1 MTNTLFYGDNL
12 GILRDHVADESIDLI
27 YLDPPFNSN
36 RTYNVLFKEK
46 SGDASPAQIEAFN
59 DTWQWDRSAEK
70 QYDEL
75 VIDGPANVSQM
86 ISAMRQFLGSN
97 DMMAYL
103 VMMAARLIELHRVLK
118 PTGSLYLHC
127 DPTASHYLKIVLDA
141 VFSPRFFR
149 NEIVWKRRTG
159 SSSAVHGGHK
169 FGAVTDAILFYTK
182 TEISTFNPQ
191 YTMTAAGYQDYV
203 ESTFRFVDE
212 NGRRYRI
219 ADLANPAYR
228 PNLIYEYKGYKP
240 PANGWA
246 ISRAKM
252 EQWEKEG
259 RLEFPKTSSG
269 RIQRRRFL
277 DELKGKPVQ
286 NLWDDIDFIQS
297 QAGERL
303 GYPTQK
309 PLALLER
316 IISASSNPGDVVLDP
331 FCGCGT
337 AVIAAQKLG
346 RQWIGIDVTHL
357 AISLIKYRLEDSF
370 PGIEFDVKGEPADE
384 GAARM
389 LAEADRYQFQWWA
402 LSLVKAKPIEGKEKK
417 GADKG
422 IDGVIVFVDDV
433 SRKAKRCLVQVK
445 SGGVNSGTMRD
456 LVGTLQRENAELAM
470 LVTLEQFSGPMRTE
484 SVEAGFYDSPGWGRS
499 YPKVQIIT
507 IGELLSGKKPDLP
520 PARQTFQQSPVI
532 GESVQQ
538 KALDLAD

>member
-70 QYDEL
+70 TYDEL
-75 VIDGPANVSQM
+75 VIDGPHNVSQM

-127 DPTASHYLKIVLDA
+127 DPTASHYLKILLDS
-141 VFSPRFFR
+141 VFGPRQFR
-149 NEIVWKRRTG
+149 NEIVWQRT
-159 SSSAVHGGHK
+159 SAHSDAHRWGPNN
-169 FGAVTDAILFYTK
+169 DAILFCSK
-182 TEISTFNPQ
+182 SDAFNWNPQ
-191 YTMTAAGYQDYV
+191 YQGHS
-203 ESTFRFVDE
+203 ESLRASHYANLDE
-212 NGRRYRI
+212 SGRRYTLS
-219 ADLANPAYR
+219 DLTAQGTRQGRSGMPWRGFDPAT
-228 PNLIYEYKGYKP
+228 KGNHWKYT
-240 PANGWA
+240 
-246 ISRAKM
+246 I
-252 EQWEKEG
+252 E
-259 RLEFPKTSSG
+259 RLDELETDG
-269 RIQRRRFL
+269 RIYWPSKPGGWPRYIRYL
-277 DELKGKPVQ
+277 DELKGVPLQAIWTDVPPV
-286 NLWDDIDFIQS
+286 NAKAL
-297 QAGERL
+297 ERL

-316 IISASSNPGDVVLDP
+316 IISGSSNPGDIVLDP

-370 PGIEFDVKGEPADE
+370 PGIEFDVRGEPADV
-384 GAARM
+384 GAALM

-402 LSLVKAKPIEGKEKK
+402 LSLVKAKPVEGKEKK

-433 SRKAKRCLVQVK
+433 SRMAKRCLVQVK
-445 SGGVNSGTMRD
+445 SGGVNRATVGE
-456 LVGTLQRENAELAM
+456 LVGTVSREKAELGL
-470 LVTLEQFSGPMRTE
+470 LVTLELSTGPMRQE
-484 SVEAGFYDSPGWGRS
+484 AVETGFYDSPGWGRT
-499 YPKVQIIT
+499 YPKIQIIT
-507 IGELLSGKKPDLP
+507 IAELLAGKRPDLP
-520 PARQTFQQSPVI
+520 PARQTFQQAPVI
-532 GESVQQ
+532 GENIQQ
-538 KALDLAD
+538 PALGLVD